1 MATLFIADLHLQ
13 TEEPAITAG
22 FLRFLRGEAK
32 SADALYILGDL
43 FEAWIGDDDPNPLHR
58 EIAAAIKVLVDSGVP
73 CYFIHGNRDF
83 LIGQRYAR
91 ESGMTLLPE
100 EQVLNLYGRNIL
112 IMHGDTLCTDD
123 TGYLAF
129 RAKVH
134 TPWIQKVFLA
144 LPLFIR
150 NRIAA
155 RMRAG
160 SKAANSSKSMT
171 IMDVNPQAV
180 VKVMEKHRV
189 QWLIHG
195 HTHRPDVHSLIAN
208 GEPAHR
214 FRRLAQRRIDGQSYA
229 GRCRTDRLPVLTPPR
244 LFAHF
249 PTTQPFSLPVLH
261 AILCALESSV
271 FRTTGVLRRMSSRN
285 NPARV
290 AIVMGSKSDWAT
302 MQFAAEIFEILN
314 VPHHVEV
321 VSAHRTPDKLFSFAE
336 SAEENGYEV
345 IIAGAGGAAHLPGM
359 IAAKTLVPVLGV
371 PVQSAALS
379 GVDSLYSIVQMPRGI
394 PVGTLAIGKA
404 GAANAALLAAQ
415 ILATHD
421 KDLHQRLA
429 EWRKAQ
435 TDEVLDNPDPRGA
448 A

>member
-58 EIAAAIKVLVDSGVP
+58 EMAAAIHALVDSGVP

-83 LIGQRYAR
+83 LIGKRYAR

-100 EQVLNLYGRNIL
+100 EQVLDLYGRKVL

-144 LPLFIR
+144 LPLFIG

-180 VKVMEKHRV
+180 VRVMEKHDV

-208 GEPAHR
+208 GQPAHR
-214 FRRLAQRRIDGQSYA
+214 
-229 GRCRTDRLPVLTPPR
+229 V
-244 LFAHF
+244 
-249 PTTQPFSLPVLH
+249 
-261 AILCALESSV
+261 
-271 FRTTGVLRRMSSRN
+271 
-285 NPARV
+285 
-290 AIVMGSKSDWAT
+290 
-302 MQFAAEIFEILN
+302 
-314 VPHHVEV
+314 
-321 VSAHRTPDKLFSFAE
+321 
-336 SAEENGYEV
+336 
-345 IIAGAGGAAHLPGM
+345 
-359 IAAKTLVPVLGV
+359 VLGAWHSEGSMV
-371 PVQSAALS
+371 KVTPE
-379 GVDSLYSIVQMPRGI
+379 GVELIAFPF
-394 PVGTLAIGKA
+394 
-404 GAANAALLAAQ
+404 
-415 ILATHD
+415 
-421 KDLHQRLA
+421 
-429 EWRKAQ
+429 
-435 TDEVLDNPDPRGA
+435 
-448 A
+448 

>member
-58 EIAAAIKVLVDSGVP
+58 EMAAAINALVDSGVP

-83 LIGQRYAR
+83 LLGKRYAR
-91 ESGMTLLPE
+91 ESGMQLLPE
-100 EQVLNLYGRNIL
+100 EQVLELYGRKIL

-123 TGYLAF
+123 TGYQAF

-134 TPWIQKVFLA
+134 TPWIQKVFLS

-171 IMDVNPQAV
+171 IMDVNPQTV
-180 VKVMEKHRV
+180 VNVMEKHRV

-214 FRRLAQRRIDGQSYA
+214 
-229 GRCRTDRLPVLTPPR
+229 V
-244 LFAHF
+244 
-249 PTTQPFSLPVLH
+249 
-261 AILCALESSV
+261 
-271 FRTTGVLRRMSSRN
+271 
-285 NPARV
+285 
-290 AIVMGSKSDWAT
+290 
-302 MQFAAEIFEILN
+302 
-314 VPHHVEV
+314 
-321 VSAHRTPDKLFSFAE
+321 
-336 SAEENGYEV
+336 
-345 IIAGAGGAAHLPGM
+345 
-359 IAAKTLVPVLGV
+359 VLGAWHSEGSMV
-371 PVQSAALS
+371 KVTPESVELIAF
-379 GVDSLYSIVQMPRGI
+379 PF
-394 PVGTLAIGKA
+394 
-404 GAANAALLAAQ
+404 
-415 ILATHD
+415 
-421 KDLHQRLA
+421 
-429 EWRKAQ
+429 
-435 TDEVLDNPDPRGA
+435 
-448 A
+448 

>member
-58 EIAAAIKVLVDSGVP
+58 EMAAAIHALVDSGVP

-83 LIGQRYAR
+83 LIGKRYAR

-100 EQVLNLYGRNIL
+100 EQVLDLYGRKVL

-180 VKVMEKHRV
+180 VRVMEKHDV

-208 GEPAHR
+208 GQPAHR
-214 FRRLAQRRIDGQSYA
+214 V
-229 GRCRTDRLPVLTPPR
+229 VLGAWHTEGSMVKVTPEGVE
-244 LFAHF
+244 LIAF
-249 PTTQPFSLPVLH
+249 PFYPP
-261 AILCALESSV
+261 
-271 FRTTGVLRRMSSRN
+271 
-285 NPARV
+285 
-290 AIVMGSKSDWAT
+290 
-302 MQFAAEIFEILN
+302 
-314 VPHHVEV
+314 PHH
-321 VSAHRTPDKLFSFAE
+321 SIFLNNIGKLFRF
-336 SAEENGYEV
+336 
-345 IIAGAGGAAHLPGM
+345 
-359 IAAKTLVPVLGV
+359 
-371 PVQSAALS
+371 
-379 GVDSLYSIVQMPRGI
+379 
-394 PVGTLAIGKA
+394 
-404 GAANAALLAAQ
+404 
-415 ILATHD
+415 
-421 KDLHQRLA
+421 
-429 EWRKAQ
+429 
-435 TDEVLDNPDPRGA
+435 
-448 A
+448 

>member
-58 EIAAAIKVLVDSGVP
+58 EMAAAVHALVDSGVP

-83 LIGQRYAR
+83 LIGKRYAR

-100 EQVLNLYGRNIL
+100 EQVLDLYGRKVL

-123 TGYLAF
+123 IGYLAF

-150 NRIAA
+150 NRISA

-180 VKVMEKHRV
+180 VRVMEKHDV

-208 GEPAHR
+208 GQPAHR
-214 FRRLAQRRIDGQSYA
+214 
-229 GRCRTDRLPVLTPPR
+229 V
-244 LFAHF
+244 
-249 PTTQPFSLPVLH
+249 
-261 AILCALESSV
+261 
-271 FRTTGVLRRMSSRN
+271 
-285 NPARV
+285 
-290 AIVMGSKSDWAT
+290 
-302 MQFAAEIFEILN
+302 
-314 VPHHVEV
+314 
-321 VSAHRTPDKLFSFAE
+321 
-336 SAEENGYEV
+336 
-345 IIAGAGGAAHLPGM
+345 
-359 IAAKTLVPVLGV
+359 VLGAWHTEGSMV
-371 PVQSAALS
+371 KVTPE
-379 GVDSLYSIVQMPRGI
+379 GVELIAFPF
-394 PVGTLAIGKA
+394 
-404 GAANAALLAAQ
+404 
-415 ILATHD
+415 
-421 KDLHQRLA
+421 
-429 EWRKAQ
+429 
-435 TDEVLDNPDPRGA
+435 
-448 A
+448 